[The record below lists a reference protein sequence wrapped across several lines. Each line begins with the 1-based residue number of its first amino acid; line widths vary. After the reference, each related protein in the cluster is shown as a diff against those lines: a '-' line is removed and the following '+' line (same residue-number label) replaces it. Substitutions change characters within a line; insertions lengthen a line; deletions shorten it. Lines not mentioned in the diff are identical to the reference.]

1 MKSIIILIVPLVFGV
16 TSCNSNIYKDKSF
29 LSKADLSGQTLAV
42 LPAEVSYRGKLPRD
56 WDADR
61 VLKMEKEESSK
72 LQQAI
77 YDDFLYHASD
87 KAIRQKWDVKLI
99 DIKVVNDRLAQS
111 GVSIHDSWKLPSDEL
126 AKIIGSDMIIRAK
139 VQNIRYM
146 SQAAATGIN
155 VGVSVLEAI
164 LNKGNTSSG
173 SFPYVAAAEVD
184 LDLSLYHS
192 SQATA
197 ITRFDAERKQ
207 RVRKLPV
214 YVRN

>member
-1 MKSIIILIVPLVFGV
+1 MLVLVV
-16 TSCNSNIYKDKSF
+16 TACNSNIYKDKSF

-42 LPAEVSYRGKLPRD
+42 LPAEVSYRGKLPKD

-61 VLKMEKEESSK
+61 VLKMEREESSK

-87 KAIRQKWDVKLI
+87 KAIRQKWDIKLM
-99 DIKVVNDRLAQS
+99 DIKVVNDKLAQS

-126 AKIIGSDMIIRAK
+126 AKIIGFDMIIRAK
-139 VQNIRYM
+139 VQNMRYM

-164 LNKGNTSSG
+164 LSRSNTSSG
-173 SFPYVAAAEVD
+173 YFPYAVAGAID

-197 ITRFDAERKQ
+197 ITRFDSKRKL